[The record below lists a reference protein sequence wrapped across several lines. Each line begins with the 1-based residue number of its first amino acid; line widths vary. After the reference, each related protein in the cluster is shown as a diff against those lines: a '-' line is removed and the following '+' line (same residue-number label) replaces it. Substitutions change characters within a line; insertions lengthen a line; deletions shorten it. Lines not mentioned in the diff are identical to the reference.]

1 MNSTKMTGIG
11 RLFALACLLEGLTWA
26 GLLVGLFLE
35 YATETTELG
44 VWLFGRLHGVAFLF
58 YVVVSIIAARRLQW
72 PWWVTNIALLAAIPP
87 LVTIPMETWFKRHGF
102 LIGADDRKLQ
112 MQSTKG

>member
-1 MNSTKMTGIG
+1 MNSTNMTAIG

-26 GLLVGLFLE
+26 GLLIGLFLK

-58 YVVVSIIAARRLQW
+58 YVLVSIIAARRLQW

-87 LVTIPMETWFKRHGF
+87 LVTIPMEIWFKRHGF
-102 LIGADDRKLQ
+102 LIGADDRNLQ
-112 MQSTKG
+112 MQITKR